1 MSEALTK
8 YFAKKLIAWHGLDGR
23 QGLPW
28 QNIRDPYAVWVS
40 EIMLQQ
46 TQVATVLERYPR
58 FMKRFP
64 TAKKLAA
71 APLDDVLAE
80 WAGLGYYSRARNLH
94 ACAKQVMELF
104 GGKFPSDPAL
114 LEQLKGIGR
123 STAGAIA
130 AFAFHERAPILDAN
144 VKRILARLFGI
155 EGAVQEKAVN
165 DKLWLLAQKLL
176 PKNTVDMPVY
186 TQALMDFGATWCI
199 SRKPV
204 CISGTKKCPFAKDCQ
219 ANLSDQVLLL
229 PHKIAKAKSPEFN
242 CDMLLLRQSDAVLL
256 QRRPER
262 AIWGGL
268 WSLPES
274 AWRIKEKN
282 LVSHSKK
289 DDANLSA
296 KELFKLV
303 LPEEKTLLALKSH
316 KSIERGLMIKHVFTH
331 RRLWMQIWCVTLS
344 DAMKFS
350 GRDLQWVSLR
360 QLGKYGLP
368 QPIKLLLQELSLV
381 RDDDLKN

>member
-1 MSEALTK
+1 
-8 YFAKKLIAWHGLDGR
+8 
-23 QGLPW
+23 
-28 QNIRDPYAVWVS
+28 
-40 EIMLQQ
+40 MLQQ

-58 FMKRFP
+58 FIKRFP
-64 TAKKLAA
+64 TVKQLAA
-71 APLDDVLAE
+71 TPLDDVLAE

-104 GGKFPSDPAL
+104 GGKFPSDPVL

-155 EGAVQEKAVN
+155 EGAVQEKVVN
-165 DKLWLLAQKLL
+165 DELWLLAKKLL
-176 PKNTVDMPVY
+176 PKKTIDMPVY
-186 TQALMDFGATWCI
+186 TQALMDFGATWCT

-204 CISGTKKCPFAKDCQ
+204 CISGTKKCPFVKDCR

-229 PHKIAKAKSPEFN
+229 PRKIAKAKSPEFN
-242 CDMLLLRQSDAVLL
+242 CDMLLLRHSDSVLL
-256 QRRPER
+256 QRRPEK

-274 AWRIKEKN
+274 AWRVKEKN
-282 LVSHSKK
+282 SASLSKK
-289 DDANLSA
+289 DEVNLCT
-296 KELFKLV
+296 KELFKLA
-303 LPEEKTLLALKSH
+303 LPEEKTSLILKSC
-316 KSIERGLMIKHVFTH
+316 KSTERGLMIKHVFTH
-331 RRLWMQIWCVTLS
+331 RRLWIQIWHVTLS
-344 DAMKFS
+344 EAVKFS
-350 GRDLQWVSLR
+350 GRDLQWVPLR

-368 QPIKLLLQELSLV
+368 QPIKLLLQGLSLV
-381 RDDDLKN
+381 RGVDLKN